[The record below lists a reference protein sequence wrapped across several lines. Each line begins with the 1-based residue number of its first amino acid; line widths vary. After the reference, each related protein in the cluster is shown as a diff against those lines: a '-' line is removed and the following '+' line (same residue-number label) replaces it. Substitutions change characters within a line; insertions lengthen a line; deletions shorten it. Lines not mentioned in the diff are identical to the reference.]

1 MLKKT
6 GCSANME
13 KKARGIKY
21 EGKKRTLSFSHGILG
36 YRVYVLSAKSVDTT
50 KCSSTKQHLS
60 VYFESICISVE
71 MKTKFLRL
79 NLTEAEL
86 LHADIL
92 IITVRRTAG

>member
-1 MLKKT
+1 MK
-6 GCSANME
+6 E
-13 KKARGIKY
+13 
-21 EGKKRTLSFSHGILG
+21 KKRTLRFSHGILG

-60 VYFESICISVE
+60 VYFESICIICISVE